1 MPTEDFRL
9 LKSFLEERPVAVR
22 AAEPLKDGTLFQ
34 MNITGDDTPYYV
46 IREAKRS
53 VLKEGEL
60 PRSPDIIFTISPAA
74 IKRLHD
80 FDSNNIGA
88 YGVEFFRIMVSEDP
102 ALSLEAKLN
111 IGFFQA
117 YAPRRV
123 QDSRQGW
130 TGSHGLSRLARS
142 GQLESH
148 RQGHQKTDGQR
159 LILQASR

>member
-34 MNITGDDTPYYV
+34 MNITGDDAPYYV

-111 IGFFQA
+111 IGFFKL
-117 YAPRRV
+117 
-123 QDSRQGW
+123 
-130 TGSHGLSRLARS
+130 TRL
-142 GQLESH
+142 GVF
-148 RQGHQKTDGQR
+148 K
-159 LILQASR
+159 ILAKGGPEVMGFLASRGLGSLKAIGRAIKKLTGKD